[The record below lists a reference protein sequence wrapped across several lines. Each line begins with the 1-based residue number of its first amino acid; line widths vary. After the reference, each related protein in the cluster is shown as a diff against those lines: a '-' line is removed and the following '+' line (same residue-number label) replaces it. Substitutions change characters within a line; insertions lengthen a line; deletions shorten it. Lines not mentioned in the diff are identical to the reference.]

1 MEEGRRKRR
10 TKVDIENLLLKVAH
24 SLIAEKGFNAI
35 TLRAITQKAR
45 IEPIVFYNRYD
56 DMENFLDEFVK
67 EYDYWLAELNAEYK
81 GNLCSLEGYK
91 KILNGL
97 FDSLYEDKIMQQLLR
112 WEVSTDNPTTQRT
125 AGLREFHT
133 IPLVSTFK
141 ELFKETPVCIE
152 GVSALIIG
160 GIYYLITHARLS
172 HFAGIDINTEEGRA
186 TIHQSIDCLAELLF
200 NYIHPQQE
208 IINIIQRMKEKGL
221 EPSLIAEYTGLE
233 ENIIQKYLSSSEL

>member
-10 TKVDIENLLLKVAH
+10 TKADIENLLFKVAH
-24 SLIAEKGFNAI
+24 TLIAEKGFNAI

-67 EYDYWLAELNAEYK
+67 EYDYWLAELNVGYE
-81 GNLCSLEGYK
+81 GDLCSLEGYK
-91 KILNGL
+91 HILNGL

-112 WEVSTDNPTTQRT
+112 WEVSTENPTTQRT

-133 IPLVSTFK
+133 MPLVSTFK
-141 ELFKETPVCIE
+141 ELFKETPICIE

-172 HFAGIDINTEEGRA
+172 YFAGINVDTEEGRRK
-186 TIHQSIDCLAELLF
+186 IHQSIDCIAELLF
-200 NYIHPQQE
+200 NYLHPQHE
-208 IINIIQRMKEKGL
+208 IIKIVQKMKEKGL
-221 EPSLIAEYTGLE
+221 DSSLIADYTGLE
-233 ENIIQKYLSSSEL
+233 ESIIQKYLSTTEL